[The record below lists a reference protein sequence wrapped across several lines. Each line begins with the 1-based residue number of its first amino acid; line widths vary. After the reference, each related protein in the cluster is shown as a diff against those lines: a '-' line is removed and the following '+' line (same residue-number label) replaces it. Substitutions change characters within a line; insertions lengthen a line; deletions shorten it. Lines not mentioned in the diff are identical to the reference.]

1 MIENSTTYSGKG
13 QAKNRLGVALTGF
26 HRFKQK
32 GPAEGAL
39 NNFSPIGNDD
49 LRKPD
54 STVF

>member
-39 NNFSPIGNDD
+39 NNFSPI
-49 LRKPD
+49 RQR
-54 STVF
+54 